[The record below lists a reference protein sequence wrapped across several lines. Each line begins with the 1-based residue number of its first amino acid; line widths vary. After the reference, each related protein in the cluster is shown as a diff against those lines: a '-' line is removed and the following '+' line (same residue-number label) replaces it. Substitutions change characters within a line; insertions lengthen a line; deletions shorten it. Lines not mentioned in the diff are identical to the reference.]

1 MMITLPRSCRLQGR
15 LRDATRGGSLHARR
29 KPVQIRSSTGSIST
43 AIRVWRSISAF
54 AEAARALLFATFSLL
69 SLACL
74 MALLGKAEVR
84 AADAHAEPAPV
95 AGEPGT
101 ASPTVLVLGDSISAA
116 YGMALERGWVALAE
130 QRLRRQWPG
139 LAMVNASI
147 SGDTSAGGLRRLPRL
162 LEEHAPQLVIIEL
175 GGNDGLR
182 GYPTPKLEQN
192 LTQMAQLAKDA
203 GAAALLLPMEIPPN
217 YGPRYTDAFRQSFRT
232 ASKSTGATLGPFILE
247 RVATDRGLMQS
258 DGIHPTEAAQPLLV
272 DTVEQ
277 AIVDA
282 LSMAVQPG

>member
-1 MMITLPRSCRLQGR
+1 MMITLPRSGGLQDR
-15 LRDATRGGSLHARR
+15 LRDPTRGGLLHARR
-29 KPVQIRSSTGSIST
+29 EPVQIRSRTGPIST
-43 AIRVWRSISAF
+43 AIRARRSISVLAV
-54 AEAARALLFATFSLL
+54 AGRGLRCAASSLL

-74 MALLGKAEVR
+74 MALLGTAGVR
-84 AADAHAEPAPV
+84 AADSHTEPAPV
-95 AGEPGT
+95 AAETGI

-217 YGPRYTDAFRQSFRT
+217 YGPRYTDAFRQSFRS
-232 ASKSTGATLGPFILE
+232 ASESTGATLGPFILE
-247 RVATDRGLMQS
+247 RVATERGLMQS

-282 LSMAVQPG
+282 LSTGLEPG